1 MDQDVQHLL
10 AQLQQLE
17 HSINESIA
25 SYRSATHKQ
34 QDVLSQLQATMRHQ
48 LSTHRALVRDL
59 ELLAE
64 EQDTY
69 AGSTGILIALQ
80 LRLQGRACPARG
92 RFPAPPQANLRV
104 GTASTA
110 RGRGGASLPTLPKIS
125 HVTPLRLCMYKPPT
139 RLQTSV
145 GSCSALQRV
154 ASAVP
159 PSAAKP
165 TRSRWLSRRRR
176 ACGVRTKY

>member
-1 MDQDVQHLL
+1 MDPDVQHLL

-17 HSINESIA
+17 HSIHESIA

-69 AGSTGILIALQ
+69 AGATAFSTYIVIAL
-80 LRLQGRACPARG
+80 RTQG
-92 RFPAPPQANLRV
+92 
-104 GTASTA
+104 
-110 RGRGGASLPTLPKIS
+110 
-125 HVTPLRLCMYKPPT
+125 
-139 RLQTSV
+139 
-145 GSCSALQRV
+145 
-154 ASAVP
+154 
-159 PSAAKP
+159 
-165 TRSRWLSRRRR
+165 
-176 ACGVRTKY
+176 